1 MYVSHETPEETDRR
15 LRGVL
20 ATADLTVLDGT
31 FAFEEFPLHA
41 FPARAHAD
49 ALAIVRD
56 DDRWSQLVS
65 SSDPGAELFAVLRL
79 HFSPGLDN
87 SGFVGWLA
95 SWLKRRL
102 GTGVFVICGQN
113 GTRGGIFDY
122 WGCPAHLRDAV
133 LEEVHT
139 LRAAG
144 RTPSAA

>member
-15 LRGVL
+15 LREVL
-20 ATADLTVLDGT
+20 ATAELTVLDGT
-31 FAFEEFPLHA
+31 FAFEEWPLDA
-41 FPARAHAD
+41 FPGRVRAD

-56 DDRWSQLVS
+56 DEQWSQLVS
-65 SSDPGAELFAVLRL
+65 SSAPDAELFALVCL
-79 HFSPGLDN
+79 HFAPGLDN

-113 GTRGGIFDY
+113 SARGGIFDY

-133 LEEVHT
+133 LEELEA
-139 LRAAG
+139 LRATTNAAG
-144 RTPSAA
+144 AP